1 MKVVA
6 IVQARLGSVRLP
18 KKVLKPITGKPM
30 IELLLKR
37 LSKSKELSDIV
48 VATSNR
54 TENDELESLI
64 ETLDFKCTRGSEHDV
79 LSRFYESAKS
89 CQADVVVRITGDC
102 PLVDPELVDKCVR
115 EYIKNDIDYF
125 SNIDPVTYPD
135 GLDIEVFSFE
145 CLKRAYQDASSK
157 YDREHVTTYIRNS
170 EAFMKSSIQNSTDLS
185 EQRWSVDEPEDLK
198 LIRNI
203 FEYFA
208 PDIYFSWNRVSE
220 LTTSKPELFK
230 INESIKNNEGSIM
243 GTGQKLYKRAKRII
257 SGGNMLLSKRPEM
270 FLPDQWPS
278 YFSKAKGC
286 KVWDLDDNEYID
298 MSIMGIGTNIL
309 GYGHPEVDEA
319 VQRTIRDG
327 NMSTLNCP
335 EEVYLSEKLIEL
347 HPWADMT
354 RLARAGGEINSI
366 AIRIAR
372 AATGRDKVAICGYH
386 GWHDW
391 YLSTNLNNDKSLD
404 GHLLPGLQTDGIP
417 RGLIGTTLP
426 FNYNDIKQ
434 LELIINDNKN
444 QIAAIKMEV
453 SRNEGPK
460 DDFLHKVR
468 DLASKN
474 GIALIFDECTSGF
487 RETFG
492 GLHKKYEVEPDI
504 ALFAKALG
512 NGYAISACIGKKAFM
527 EAAQQS
533 FISSTFWTE
542 RIGPTAALKTLEI
555 MERERSWEV
564 ITKKGQEI
572 SSRWQTLADKYD
584 LDITTWGLPALSG
597 FTFNSQKALSYK
609 TLITQEMLKKGY
621 LAANSIYVCTEHSEE
636 LINGYFE
643 CLEPIFSIIKDCEE
657 GLEVESLLEGPDCHS
672 GFKRLN

>member
-220 LTTSKPELFK
+220 LITSKPELFK

-584 LDITTWGLPALSG
+584 LDISTWGLPALSG
-597 FTFNSQKALSYK
+597 FTFNSRKALSYK